1 MTKKLAIP
9 SGFVIAN
16 EVDVTRCGKLKRNSE
31 ELSSPCSILVN
42 HDAQDFPDFLKEP
55 GRYSHGKKIYLSG

>member
-55 GRYSHGKKIYLSG
+55 GR